1 MDDKEVFMKTKEDW
15 EEQLP
20 QYLKHDIENVEK
32 YSFKTSTVYD
42 CYLNEVYGS
51 INACQWDG
59 VISIEQADY
68 LRKKYWEGN
77 YEKGRE

>member
-1 MDDKEVFMKTKEDW
+1 MLNLKNKEDW
-15 EEQLP
+15 EEHLP
-20 QYLKHDIENVEK
+20 KYLKYDIEMVEK
-32 YSFKTSTVYD
+32 YSFKTSSVYD

-59 VISIEQADY
+59 VISVEQADY

-77 YEKGRE
+77 FEKDRK